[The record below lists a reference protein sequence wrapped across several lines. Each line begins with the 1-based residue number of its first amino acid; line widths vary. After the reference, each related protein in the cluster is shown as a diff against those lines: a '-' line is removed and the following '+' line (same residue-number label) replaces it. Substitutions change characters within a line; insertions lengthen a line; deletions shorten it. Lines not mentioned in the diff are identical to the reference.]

1 MIKTIILAGG
11 SGTRLWPLSR
21 ATYPKQFIQLFD
33 DNRSLFQKTML
44 RNKNSEFLIVT
55 NETQFFLV
63 IDQAAEIGVNQLSF
77 VLEPVGRN
85 TAPAIALAC
94 LSLKADDIVLVT
106 PSDHLINNLD
116 AYQRLLNKGQALAEK
131 GFLVTFGLV
140 PDHPAT
146 GFGYIEAQDENVLSF
161 KEKPE
166 LKLAETYLKKG
177 TFFWNSGMFM
187 FKVST
192 FLNEL
197 KEYAPDIY
205 ENSKTAFK
213 NGVYEPAYKTTR
225 IKEADMQN
233 IPANSIDYAIMEKS
247 KKVKMVKEDID
258 WSDLGSFDELYK
270 VIKKDASNNAVIG
283 KHICID
289 CQDNLII
296 SKGNKLIATIGLKD
310 IIITETA
317 DAILVAKRGDSQKVK
332 EIVQLLGKDKSP
344 LLDAHLT
351 VHRPWGSYTVLLEEP
366 NRYKIK
372 KIVVKPKNKLS
383 LQKHFHRNEHWVV
396 VSGTAKIQNGNK
408 KLILRENE
416 STYIPMGQTHRL
428 ENPGKIDLVMI
439 EAQVG
444 QYLNEDDIVRLEDE
458 FNRV

>member
-1 MIKTIILAGG
+1 MKTIILAGG

-21 ATYPKQFIQLFD
+21 TTYPKQFIQLFE
-33 DNRSLFQKTML
+33 DNSSLFQKTLL

-55 NETQFFLV
+55 NETQYFLV
-63 IDQAAEIGVNQLSF
+63 IDQAADIGVKQLSF

-94 LSLKADDIVLVT
+94 LSLKQDDIVLVT
-106 PSDHLINNLD
+106 PSDHLINNID
-116 AYQRLLNKGQALAEK
+116 NYQRLLLKGQTLAEK
-131 GFLVTFGLV
+131 GFLVTFGIT
-140 PDHPAT
+140 PDYPAT
-146 GFGYIEAQDENVLSF
+146 GYGYIEAEGENVSSF
-161 KEKPE
+161 KEKPDI
-166 LKLAETYLKKG
+166 KQAQSYLKKG
-177 TFFWNSGMFM
+177 NFFWNSGMFM
-187 FKVST
+187 FQVST

-205 ENSKTAFK
+205 EYSKDAFK
-213 NGVYEPAYKTTR
+213 KGIYEPTHKTTR
-225 IKEADMQN
+225 ILESDMKK

-247 KKVKMVKEDID
+247 NKVKMVKEDIG
-258 WSDLGSFDELYK
+258 WSDLGSFDELFK
-270 VIKKDASNNAVIG
+270 IIKKDESNNAVIG
-283 KHICID
+283 KHVCID
-289 CQDNLII
+289 SEDNLII

-332 EIVQLLGKDKSP
+332 EIVQLLGQDKSP

-396 VSGTAKIQNGNK
+396 VSGTAKIQNGKK